1 LQQHLLEARHFRP
14 LITKL
19 LPEEH
24 LEALNLVVEEVR
36 VEEKQGYCLYLLDQL
51 TQLPLVVVVRL

>member
-1 LQQHLLEARHFRP
+1 LRLSSQVAHHFHP

-24 LEALNLVVEEVR
+24 LEALNLAVEEVR
-36 VEEKQGYCLYLLDQL
+36 AEEKQGYCLYLLDQL
-51 TQLPLVVVVRL
+51 TQLPLVLVVRL